1 MNEMNFFRTL
11 RQAYLLLVLLFVIV
25 VVSLCAFIIID
36 FKAAKREMFL
46 CAALIKQMESTNQA
60 ERKSITKS
68 LAFAAASH
76 DIRNG
81 FGIITCLINHCLN
94 EASPDSETASNL
106 QLINNETTSL
116 LGMSY
121 KCYISI
127 FFIFPSH
134 EQVLMGKMKAF
145 YTSLNLTIIIFK
157 ILKHF
162 ENINKTPTEL

>member
-25 VVSLCAFIIID
+25 VVSLCAFIIIV

-46 CAALIKQMESTNQA
+46 CAALIKQVESTNQA

-121 KCYISI
+121 ICYIS
-127 FFIFPSH
+127 
-134 EQVLMGKMKAF
+134 VLFYFYFSLTRTSFMGEIE
-145 YTSLNLTIIIFK
+145 SLLY
-157 ILKHF
+157 L
-162 ENINKTPTEL
+162 TELNDDHFLDIEALEPVKY